1 VTGAHYVRELQYR
14 TEDNLVARQSIYVY
28 QQPRIDIWNRVLDL
42 AGLHGD
48 ESVLDVGCG
57 NGAYLG
63 TLARRRHD
71 GMVVG
76 ADLSP
81 GMLDA
86 ARTRTKHP
94 CLMIADVQQI
104 PFRDAAFDAVMAMHM
119 LYHAPDR
126 ALAIRE
132 LRRVMRDGGVTLV
145 VTNSELHLR
154 ELDQLIAAAAG
165 RELLRTSIMTFTL
178 GIGEA
183 ELGAAFSSVER
194 HDFPGEL
201 LVTDVEPVV
210 DYVASMRAFVTG
222 DRGAVLDDVRRRV
235 AAIIERDGVF
245 RVHTHAGCFVCR
257 S

>member
-14 TEDNLVARQSIYVY
+14 TEDNLVARQSIYAY
-28 QQPRIDIWNRVLDL
+28 QKPRVDMWNRALDL
-42 AGLHGD
+42 AALQGD

-63 TLARRRHD
+63 TLARCGHS
-71 GMVVG
+71 GMIVG

-86 ARTRTKHP
+86 ARARTKHP
-94 CLMIADVQQI
+94 RLMIADVQQA
-104 PFRDAAFDAVMAMHM
+104 PFRDASFDLVMAMHM

-132 LRRVMRDGGVTLV
+132 LRRVMRDDGVTLV

-154 ELDQLIAAAAG
+154 ELDELITAAAG
-165 RELLRTSIMTFTL
+165 GEILLSNRMTFTL
-178 GIGEA
+178 EAGEA
-183 ELGAAFSSVER
+183 ELGAAFSRVER

-201 LVTDVEPVV
+201 LVTDVQPVV
-210 DYVASMRAFVTG
+210 DYVGSMRAFITG
-222 DRGAVLDDVRRRV
+222 DQDAVLDDLRRR
-235 AAIIERDGVF
+235 AAGVIDRDGVF

>member
-28 QQPRIDIWNRVLDL
+28 QQPRVDMWNRALDL
-42 AGLHGD
+42 AALQGD

-57 NGAYLG
+57 NGAYLR
-63 TLARRRHD
+63 TLARRGHD
-71 GMVVG
+71 GMIVG

-86 ARTRTKHP
+86 ARARTKHP
-94 CLMIADVQQI
+94 RLMIADVQQA
-104 PFRDAAFDAVMAMHM
+104 PFCDASFDLVMAMHM

-132 LRRVMRDGGVTLV
+132 LRRVMRDDGVALV

-154 ELDQLIAAAAG
+154 ELDELITAAAG
-165 RELLRTSIMTFTL
+165 GEILLSNRMTFTL
-178 GIGEA
+178 AAGEA
-183 ELGAAFSSVER
+183 ELGAAFSRVER

-201 LVTDVEPVV
+201 LVTDVQPVV
-210 DYVASMRAFVTG
+210 DYVSSMRAFITG
-222 DRGAVLDDVRRRV
+222 DQDAVLDDLRRR
-235 AAIIERDGVF
+235 AAGVIDRDGVF

>member
-1 VTGAHYVRELQYR
+1 
-14 TEDNLVARQSIYVY
+14 
-28 QQPRIDIWNRVLDL
+28 
-42 AGLHGD
+42 
-48 ESVLDVGCG
+48 
-57 NGAYLG
+57 
-63 TLARRRHD
+63 
-71 GMVVG
+71 MVVG
-76 ADLSP
+76 ADLSA

-86 ARTRTKHP
+86 ARARTKHP
-94 CLMIADVQQI
+94 CLMIADVQQV
-104 PFRDAAFDAVMAMHM
+104 PFRDASFDAVMAMHM

-132 LRRVMRDGGVTLV
+132 LRRVMRDDGVTLV

-154 ELDQLIAAAAG
+154 ELDELIAAAAD
-165 RELLRTSIMTFTL
+165 EEILRGSRMTFTL
-178 GIGEA
+178 EA
-183 ELGAAFSSVER
+183 AESELAAAFSTVER

-201 LVTDVEPVV
+201 LVTDVQPVV

-222 DRGAVLDDVRRRV
+222 DQEAVLDDVRRRA